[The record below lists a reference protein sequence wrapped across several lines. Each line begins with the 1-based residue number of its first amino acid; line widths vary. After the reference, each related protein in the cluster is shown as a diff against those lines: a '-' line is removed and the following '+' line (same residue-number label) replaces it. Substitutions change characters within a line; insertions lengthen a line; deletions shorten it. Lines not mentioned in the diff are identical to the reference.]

1 MDTAKLTP
9 GTVLGQKYQII
20 KRLGAGGMGEV
31 LLASDLALDRFVA
44 IKILRPELSTLLET
58 DARFRREAR
67 LLARLSHPNV
77 VVVHAFG
84 SASAELHYIVMEYV
98 RGESLD
104 ERLRRVGRLEPSLVG
119 HVMAQVGSAVAEA
132 HRSGIV
138 HRDLKPGN
146 VLLTTLAGDACFV
159 KVVDFG
165 VAKAFGLEGGPELA
179 VDGQVSGTPAY
190 MAPEQIE
197 ANDIDGRADIYALGI
212 MACELLTGARPFDES
227 GGLARLFAVR
237 LEGTLTL
244 PSRLRPDLG
253 LSAGIDAVIG
263 RALRTNSAERYQTVE
278 HFTHELLRELRAF
291 GAGAAT
297 LAERPAS
304 ASLPAPIELSET
316 IVVGADGTLGPL
328 PGVTSLLEGASRP
341 FPTAVGSGAWA
352 PREAKDAR
360 SVRSATVL
368 YVDLS
373 LGALDASVDLEEHLD
388 CLAVVGARLE
398 QVLARHG
405 GEPIG
410 PFTDR
415 ALCLFGPEG
424 AAENDAE
431 RALDAAL
438 SLRAALGALSSDPTF
453 PPSFRLGVR
462 LGIDAGRVVS
472 TQPRGSGVPFVS
484 GAPVF
489 EARGL
494 ARAASSGEIVATH
507 AVLRR
512 VRGLYETTSAGA
524 EVPGRRVASKKSTAY
539 LGTNEIHGVRISLVG
554 RDEELSVLRAVL
566 ARARMERQPEVL
578 VVTGPAGVGKSRLCM
593 ALVEELEE
601 REGETYYF
609 EMGRSTPSGQGVPYE
624 PFLQAIR
631 HRARVVDDD
640 GPEQVRAKLDH
651 YIRRYCAVDP
661 TTLGEAEIEL
671 GRRLGELLGVGGG
684 GDAAAERDA
693 VAGDEAQKKV
703 LFDAVA
709 EAYRRLATRTPLL
722 FLLED
727 FEWATA
733 TTKALLGHVIERLA
747 GAPALFVL
755 VSRAEGAAAPELS
768 FLRDASGVVTIPV
781 EPLEHEACEALIRH
795 VLRALIDVP
804 AGLVRQ
810 IAALAGGVPLIV
822 EETVHQLV
830 DEGVLVVGEGTW
842 RLSSSRAAS
851 VRLPETLEQLLLG
864 RLDRLEPRLSEAVEA
879 AAVAGRRFWPSL
891 LGELLEGRFEP
902 RSLADLVRRGIFAPR
917 RDAMLAGELDYA
929 FTQAALQEVAQRRVP
944 KARRRALHRAAA
956 LWLERATG
964 GSPGPHDDLIGHHFR
979 EAGELALA
987 LPYKRR
993 AAERAMRTHAIEEA
1007 VRMLEASREILLEMP
1022 SSAMDAPA
1030 RLGELLSLAGS
1041 LAHELVLAG
1050 SLARAI
1056 EVADDALARAADLG
1070 DRADEKARVA
1080 IEKGWALQHLSRYAD
1095 ARESFVLAG
1104 QWLGEDESL
1113 LALRALTGAMGASVH
1128 LGDHRASADHL
1139 RRVLESHEK
1148 GDAAAR
1154 TQEWERALSSAY
1166 RVLGNGYL
1174 HTGRYDEGEPTYQR
1188 AIERAIAANAPV
1200 EAVDAYNG
1208 LAALHYFRGRL
1219 DLAESTWR
1227 EALEQTERWDLVQHR
1242 SIILSNVGELELAR
1256 GDARAAIR
1264 TLSRAEVLHE
1274 RLGSLRGLAEAHR
1287 ALAECHLV
1295 TGELDAAKGHAE
1307 RCIELADRVS
1317 SPYMRGTARR
1327 TMARVLHASAKGDDA
1342 LRAEA
1347 TRFLD
1352 ESISIFES
1360 ANMNKLAEETR
1371 ALAASL
1377 SV

>member
-1 MDTAKLTP
+1 M
-9 GTVLGQKYQII
+9 
-20 KRLGAGGMGEV
+20 
-31 LLASDLALDRFVA
+31 
-44 IKILRPELSTLLET
+44 
-58 DARFRREAR
+58 
-67 LLARLSHPNV
+67 
-77 VVVHAFG
+77 
-84 SASAELHYIVMEYV
+84 
-98 RGESLD
+98 
-104 ERLRRVGRLEPSLVG
+104 GRLEPHLVA
-119 HVMAQVGSAVAEA
+119 HVMAQIGSAVAEA

-146 VLLTTLAGDACFV
+146 VLLTSLAGDPCFV

-165 VAKAFGLEGGPELA
+165 VAKAFGLDGIPELA

-197 ANDIDGRADIYALGI
+197 AGDADGRADIYALGI
-212 MACELLTGARPFDES
+212 LACELCTGARPFDES
-227 GGLARLFAVR
+227 RGLGPLFSAR
-237 LEGTLTL
+237 LEGKLTL

-263 RALRTNSAERYQTVE
+263 RALCLEPRDRYQTVE
-278 HFTHELLRELRAF
+278 HFTHELLRELRALA
-291 GAGAAT
+291 AGPSSVN
-297 LAERPAS
+297 ERPVPTTAS
-304 ASLPAPIELSET
+304 MELSET
-316 IVVGADGTLGPL
+316 IVVGADRTIVPL
-328 PGVTSLLEGASRP
+328 SGMTSLLPDAARP
-341 FPTAVGSGAWA
+341 FPTAVGSSAWA
-352 PREAKDAR
+352 RNEAKDAR
-360 SVRSATVL
+360 SVLRATVL

-388 CLAVVGARLE
+388 CLAVVGARFE
-398 QVLARHG
+398 QVLGRHG
-405 GEPIG
+405 GEPVG
-410 PFTDR
+410 PFTER

-424 AAENDAE
+424 AAEDDAE
-431 RALDAAL
+431 RAVDAAL

-462 LGIDAGRVVS
+462 FGIDAGRIAS
-472 TQPRGSGVPFVS
+472 TQPRGAGVPFLS
-484 GAPVF
+484 GAPLF

-494 ARAASSGEIVATH
+494 ARAAAIGEVVATH
-507 AVLRR
+507 AALRR

-524 EVPGRRVASKKSTAY
+524 EVPGRRVVSKKSTAY
-539 LGTNEIHGVRISLVG
+539 LGTNDIHGVRISLIG
-554 RDEELSVLRAVL
+554 REEELSVLRAVL
-566 ARARMERQPEVL
+566 ARARMGRKPEVL
-578 VVTGPAGVGKSRLCM
+578 VLTGPAGVGKSRLCV
-593 ALVEELEE
+593 ALIEELEE
-601 REGETYYF
+601 REGETYCF
-609 EMGRSTPSGQGVPYE
+609 EMGRSTPAGQGLPYE

-631 HRARVVDDD
+631 HRARVVEDD

-651 YIRRYCAVDP
+651 YIRRYCAEDP
-661 TTLGEAEIEL
+661 MTLGEAELEL
-671 GRRLGELLGVGGG
+671 GRRLGELLGVGGS
-684 GDAAAERDA
+684 GDAVPDRDI
-693 VAGDEAQKKV
+693 VAGDEALKKV

-709 EAYRRLATRTPLL
+709 EAYRRLATRSPLL

-727 FEWATA
+727 FAWATA
-733 TTKALLGHVIERLA
+733 TTKALLGHMIERLA
-747 GAPALFVL
+747 GCPALFVL
-755 VSRAEGAAAPELS
+755 VNRSEGAAPDLS
-768 FLRDASGVVTIPV
+768 FLRDASTVVTLAV
-781 EPLEHEACEALIRH
+781 EPLEDEPCDALIRH

-830 DEGVLVVGEGTW
+830 DEGVIVVGEGRW

-864 RLDRLEPRLSEAVEA
+864 RLDRLEPLLREAVEA

-891 LGELLEGRFEP
+891 LGELLQGRFEP
-902 RSLADLVRRGIFAPR
+902 RLLAELVRRGIFAPR
-917 RDAMLAGELDYA
+917 RDARLLDEVDYA

-964 GSPGPHDDLIGHHFR
+964 AAPGTHDDLIGHHFR

-993 AAERAMRTHAIEEA
+993 AAERAIRTHAIEEA
-1007 VRMLEASREILLEMP
+1007 VRLLEDAREILLEMP
-1022 SSAMDAPA
+1022 AVAMDDSA
-1030 RLGELLSLAGS
+1030 RLADLLPLAGS

-1056 EVADDALARAADLG
+1056 EVADDVLTRAEGTHDFFQA
-1070 DRADEKARVA
+1070 KARVA
-1080 IEKGWALQHLSRYAD
+1080 IERGWALEHLGRYAD
-1095 ARESFVLAG
+1095 ARQSFVQAS

-1113 LALRALTGAMGASVH
+1113 LALRALTGEMGASVH
-1128 LGDHRASADHL
+1128 LGDHRDCAERL
-1139 RRVLESHEK
+1139 RRVLEAHEK
-1148 GDAAAR
+1148 GEGAAR

-1166 RVLGNGYL
+1166 RVLANGYL

-1188 AIERAIAANAPV
+1188 AIDRAMEANAPI
-1200 EAVDAYNG
+1200 EAVDALNG

-1227 EALEQTERWDLVQHR
+1227 AALGQTERWDLVQHR

-1256 GDARAAIR
+1256 GDARAALL
-1264 TLSRAEVLHE
+1264 TLERAKAVHE

-1295 TGELDAAKGHAE
+1295 LVELAPAQGHAE
-1307 RCIELADRVS
+1307 RCIELADRVG
-1317 SPYMRGTARR
+1317 SPYMRATARR
-1327 TMARVLHASAKGDDA
+1327 TMGRVLHASAKGEESA
-1342 LRAEA
+1342 LAEA
-1347 TRFLD
+1347 YRFLD
-1352 ESISIFES
+1352 ESIAIFES
-1360 ANMNKLAEETR
+1360 ANMGKLAEETR

-1377 SV
+1377 SGDPGVTPGGG